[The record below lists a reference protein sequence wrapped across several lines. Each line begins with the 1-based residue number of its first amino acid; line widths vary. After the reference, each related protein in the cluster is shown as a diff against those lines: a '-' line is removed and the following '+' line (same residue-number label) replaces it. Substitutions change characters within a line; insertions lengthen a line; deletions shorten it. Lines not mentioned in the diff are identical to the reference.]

1 MESLDLESL
10 FDLRTPRSVALS
22 PDGSRAAFVV
32 SEFDTGADERRN
44 SLFVVP
50 TDGSRDPHR
59 LSRVSS
65 AGNPAWSPGGNR
77 LAFIATR
84 EEDIE
89 LAVQSSGDETDDDAD
104 GNDDGEGEDD
114 ETDSN
119 SDDEPKPQV
128 WLFDLALGGDARQV
142 TEFDEGVSDFDWG
155 PRGERLVVAA
165 RDPTDE
171 QREYLDARRDDGPI
185 ELTRIQHKVNG
196 QGWQDDVRT
205 YLFVVDVETREATRL
220 DDAYARGA
228 RAAQFG
234 PQPAWGPSDR
244 IAFVSYFG
252 DDPDETYVQDLY
264 TIAPDGSERER
275 LTDGTLA
282 AGGPRWSP
290 TGDRVAFT
298 AGDATNACAPTEV
311 YVAAGAGDTDENTEV
326 RSVSH
331 SLDRTTLWP
340 PVWTDEDTLFAQVT
354 DGGQARLVALD
365 AGADDPVRV
374 FEAQTDGRDLLDF
387 DAMGKTTV
395 ALLSHPSEGMDLFAA
410 ETAKLRDD
418 TSENDTD
425 CDPTRLTELNEAL
438 LSDAALPS
446 CERVTFE
453 NSDGDEIEA
462 IVHLPADFDSA
473 DPEPRP
479 TIVHIHG
486 GPMWYDAPKFS
497 FDYAYWTGKG
507 YVVCNVNYRGSISY
521 GQAFTETIRGQWGPR
536 EADDIISGVE
546 ALVSRGWADPD
557 RLFVSGFSQG
567 GINTLHVVT
576 RTDMF
581 AAAAPEHGI
590 YDFYSN
596 FGTADMHQWYVND
609 FGYPWENPDGY
620 RAISTIQ
627 DVDEIST
634 PLLITAGG
642 EDWRCPPSQAE
653 QLYVSASRAG
663 VESKL
668 VVYPNEHHDIGAP
681 ERAKHRL
688 AALTEWFESHDSVE
702 E

>member
-1 MESLDLESL
+1 MEPLDLDSL
-10 FDLRTPRSVALS
+10 FDLRTPLSVIIS

-32 SEFDTGADERRN
+32 SEFDTEADERRN

-59 LSRVSS
+59 LTRASS
-65 AGNPAWSPGGNR
+65 AGSPAWSPGGNR
-77 LAFIATR
+77 LAFVASR
-84 EEDIE
+84 DEDVE
-89 LAVQSSGDETDDDAD
+89 LAVQRRD
-104 GNDDGEGEDD
+104 EDD
-114 ETDSN
+114 EEDDDTATP
-119 SDDEPKPQV
+119 DDEPKPQV
-128 WLFDLALGGDARQV
+128 WLFDLSLGGDARQV
-142 TEFDEGVSDFDWG
+142 TEFEEGVSDFDWG

-171 QREYLDARRDDGPI
+171 QREYLESRRDDGPV

-205 YLFVVDVETREATRL
+205 YLFVVDIESREAMRL

-234 PQPAWGPSDR
+234 PQPSWGPSDR

-252 DDPDETYVQDLY
+252 NDPDETYVQDLY
-264 TIAPDGSERER
+264 TIAPDGSGRECM
-275 LTDGTLA
+275 TDGDLA
-282 AGGPRWSP
+282 VGGPRWNP
-290 TGDRVAFT
+290 TGDKMAFT

-311 YVAAGAGDTDENTEV
+311 YVADDVGDASETTEV

-331 SLDRTTLWP
+331 SLDRTTMWP
-340 PVWTDEDTLFAQVT
+340 PVWTDENTILAQVT

-365 AGADDPVRV
+365 AGSDTPTRV
-374 FEAQTDGRDLLDF
+374 FETQTDDRDLLDF

-395 ALLSHPSEGMDLFAA
+395 VLLSHPSEGMDLFAA
-410 ETAKLRDD
+410 ATDAVRDD
-418 TSENDTD
+418 TPANDTD
-425 CDPTRLTELNEAL
+425 IELTRLTALNESL
-438 LSDAALPS
+438 LDDAALPS
-446 CERVTFE
+446 CERVVFE
-453 NSDGDEIEA
+453 NSDDEEIEA
-462 IVHLPADFDSA
+462 IVHLPADFDTG
-473 DPEPRP
+473 DPDPRA
-479 TIVHIHG
+479 TITHIHG
-486 GPMWYDAPKFS
+486 GPMWYDAPRFS

-521 GQAFTETIRGQWGPR
+521 GREFTESIRGQWGPR

-546 ALVSRGWADPD
+546 ALVSRGWSDPD

-576 RTDMF
+576 RSDAF

-609 FGYPWENPDGY
+609 FGYPWENPERY

-627 DVDEIST
+627 DVDAIST
-634 PLLITAGG
+634 PLLITAG
-642 EDWRCPPSQAE
+642 ENDWRCPPSQAE

-663 VESKL
+663 VDAKL
-668 VVYPNEHHDIGAP
+668 VVYPNEHHDIGTP
-681 ERAKHRL
+681 ERAMHRL
-688 AALTEWFESHDSVE
+688 KTLTDWFESYDAATE
-702 E
+702 